1 MTMPI
6 LGWMVAAYLIG
17 SIPVGLLISKT
28 TGGIDPRKGGSRNIG
43 ATNVLRTVGKKAALF
58 TLVGDLLKGLLPVAG
73 ARWFG
78 LSEEVVLF
86 TGFAVIL
93 GHLFP
98 IFLRLKGGKGVA
110 TSFGVFLILAPS
122 IALISLLIWIVG
134 FYLSKYSSV
143 GALSAFGALPFVV
156 FLLKSDIK
164 LTLFASIISIL
175 VYIRHKENIRRL
187 IAGREERAHR

>member
-1 MTMPI
+1 MPI

-175 VYIRHKENIRRL
+175 VYIRHKE
-187 IAGREERAHR
+187 